1 MSLKATFNRRTP
13 LARNS
18 TLGEFEH
25 LVLLAALRLRDQ
37 AYAPQIAKVL
47 EEHAHR
53 EMSRGTLYAALE
65 RLEKRGLVEWH
76 AESSTAERAGHRRRR
91 FSVTEAGTAAL
102 AEARQVLTGLW
113 NGIEDLLPGESS

>member
-1 MSLKATFNRRTP
+1 M
-13 LARNS
+13 ARNA

-37 AYAPQIAKVL
+37 AYAPQIAKIL
-47 EEHAHR
+47 EDHANR

-76 AESSTAERAGHRRRR
+76 TEASTRGRGGSRRRR
-91 FSVTEAGTAAL
+91 FSVTEVGTALVADQ
-102 AEARQVLTGLW
+102 RQVLLGMW
-113 NGIEDLLPGESS
+113 SGIEDLLPGEWPP

>member
-1 MSLKATFNRRTP
+1 M
-13 LARNS
+13 ARNAA
-18 TLGEFEH
+18 LGEFEH

-37 AYAPQIAKVL
+37 AYAPEIAKVL
-47 EEHAHR
+47 EEHANR

-65 RLEKRGLVEWH
+65 RLETRGLVEWH
-76 AESSTAERAGHRRRR
+76 AEESTDERAGHRRRR

>member
-1 MSLKATFNRRTP
+1 M
-13 LARNS
+13 ARNAA
-18 TLGEFEH
+18 LGEFEH

-37 AYAPQIAKVL
+37 AYAPEIAKVL
-47 EEHAHR
+47 EEHANR

-76 AESSTAERAGHRRRR
+76 AEASTAEREGHRRRR

-113 NGIEDLLPGESS
+113 NGVEDLLPGESS